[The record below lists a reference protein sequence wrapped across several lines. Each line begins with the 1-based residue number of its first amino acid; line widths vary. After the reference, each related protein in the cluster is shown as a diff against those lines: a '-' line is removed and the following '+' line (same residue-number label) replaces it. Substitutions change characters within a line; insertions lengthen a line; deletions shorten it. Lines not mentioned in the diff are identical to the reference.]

1 MGERSGILR
10 RCAVAV
16 SVLACVAL
24 AAPAGAAA
32 ATVVNGGFET
42 GNLQGWQTSFV
53 TGFGNW
59 FAYKGTDAPI
69 QDDQGKRT
77 PAPVPAPPQGN
88 FAAISD
94 QLNPDTLVLYQD
106 IALAADAKHQL
117 SLQTFYSSRNPL
129 AVPTPETLST
139 DEAVIGKQ
147 PNQQYRID
155 LMRPEA
161 SLESI
166 DPADVLRTIFRVVA
180 GDPISMPPTRISAN
194 ISALAGQTVRLR
206 VAVAAGKEALN
217 AGIDDVSITTTP
229 LSGPGSGA
237 GAGTGGKGGK
247 NGGGGAGA
255 RLRILG
261 RAKSL
266 GDGSAKLRVHVPDAG
281 RLSAK
286 RPKMLVATS
295 AKAARASNLTLHLK
309 PTARAMRILHRKGKL
324 QLKVAL
330 TFVPRGGDPQKATA
344 PVLLELASPRQR

>member
-1 MGERSGILR
+1 MGERNGAWR
-10 RCAVAV
+10 RYLAMA

-24 AAPAGAAA
+24 APTEATA
-32 ATVVNGGFET
+32 ATVVNGDFET
-42 GNLQGWQTSFV
+42 GNLQGWGASYV

-59 FAYKGTDAPI
+59 YAYKGTTAPI
-69 QDDQGKRT
+69 QDDQGKRS

-106 IALAADAKHQL
+106 INLVAGAKHQL

-161 SLESI
+161 ALESI
-166 DPADVLRTIFRVVA
+166 DPADVLRTIFRTAA
-180 GDPISMPPTRISAN
+180 GDPVSMPPTRISAN

-217 AGIDDVSITTTP
+217 AGIDAVSVTTTP
-229 LSGPGSGA
+229 LSGPGSD
-237 GAGTGGKGGK
+237 AGTGGKTGKAGKGGD
-247 NGGGGAGA
+247 GAGT
-255 RLRILG
+255 RLRVLG

-266 GDGSAKLRVHVPDAG
+266 PDGSAKLRVQLPDAG
-281 RLSAK
+281 RLTAK
-286 RPKMLVATS
+286 RGKLLVPKSV
-295 AKAARASNLTLHLK
+295 KVARAKTVTLRLK
-309 PTARAMRILHRKGKL
+309 PTAKALRMLRRGNQLD
-324 QLKVAL
+324 LKVAL
-330 TFVPRGGDPQKATA
+330 AFTPRGAATQKATA
-344 PVLLELASPRQR
+344 PVRLKLKNLRRP